1 MTLTITSHLRTIA
14 RSKMR
19 PTSTAIFLVGL
30 ALTVAPIFAQFIEAP
45 VIRNNPKGV
54 VYRATLLNRDTTT
67 LRGSVTATAPPDGTG
82 LVFHVDLR
90 GFPDEQ
96 QFGPFSMFHLL

>member
-1 MTLTITSHLRTIA
+1 
-14 RSKMR
+14 MR